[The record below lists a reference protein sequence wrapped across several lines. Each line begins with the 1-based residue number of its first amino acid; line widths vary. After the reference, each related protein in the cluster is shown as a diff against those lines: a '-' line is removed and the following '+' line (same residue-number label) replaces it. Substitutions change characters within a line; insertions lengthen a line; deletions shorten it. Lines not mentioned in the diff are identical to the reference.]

1 MSLPSAYSARKSNRG
16 KIDGITPK
24 HSKVGRLFRAKGG
37 GIVRTLGLETSTRRG
52 SVALLENGQVV
63 RCLEHEQQ
71 NSHAERL
78 LPLVEQALSE
88 AGWPKSSLDRLGVG
102 VGPGSFTGLRVGI
115 ALAEGLSVGLDRPL
129 LGIGSLLA
137 MAHGALAERPTGPC
151 CALLDARREEL
162 FAAVYV
168 DGTRELHAPV
178 ALPIEDLQNFLGNSQ
193 VATVV
198 GEVARELTLGSL
210 YLASA
215 LLDLPH
221 ARWVAALAA
230 ELEESAFPPEPQY
243 VRGIGATL
251 PNLPPSPLKAQ

>member
-1 MSLPSAYSARKSNRG
+1 
-16 KIDGITPK
+16 
-24 HSKVGRLFRAKGG
+24 
-37 GIVRTLGLETSTRRG
+37 VRTLGLETSTRRG
-52 SVALLENGQVV
+52 SVALLEDG
-63 RCLEHEQQ
+63 RLIGYLEHEQP
-71 NSHAERL
+71 NAHAERL
-78 LPLVEQALSE
+78 LPLVERALSD

-129 LGIGSLLA
+129 IGVGSLLA

-162 FAAVYV
+162 FAAVYI

-178 ALPIEDLQNFLGNSQ
+178 ALPVAHLRDFLRDFGAVSL
-193 VATVV
+193 V
-198 GEVARELTLGSL
+198 GEVARELELDAL
-210 YLASA
+210 YVPGPM
-215 LLDLPH
+215 LDLPH

-230 ELEESAFPPEPQY
+230 ELDESAFPPDPQY

-251 PNLPPSPLKAQ
+251 PNLPRSPLKAQ